1 MTTAEV
7 LDAFADLSVL
17 VVGDICLD
25 RWCQYDPREAE
36 PSRETGIP
44 RVAVVD
50 CESTPGAGG
59 TVANNLVALGAGRVA
74 VLGAI
79 GEDGYGHDLLRA
91 LTARGIAGDLMVRGG
106 SLRTF
111 TYTKL
116 LNLESGVEDLPRVDS
131 INVRPLDEKVES
143 EIHGRLLEFA
153 GDFDVVVVSDQAET
167 AAGGVVT
174 PKVRDALISLARRG
188 SSRVFWVD
196 SRRRAEHFRSMI
208 LKPNEDEAREACTRA
223 GLSDFAALRAHT
235 ESRALI
241 VTHGERGAS
250 VIDERGASHAPARAV
265 EPVDICGAG
274 DSFNAAGA
282 MAFAVTNDA
291 LQAAK
296 FGNLAASITIQKRGT
311 GTASRTEM
319 LKAAGL

>member
-1 MTTAEV
+1 MTFSDT
-7 LDAFADLSVL
+7 LDAFANLSVL

-91 LTARGIAGDLMVRGG
+91 LAARGIESDLMVRGG
-106 SLRTF
+106 GLRTF

-116 LNLESGVEDLPRVDS
+116 LNRETGVEDLPRVDW
-131 INVRPLDEKVES
+131 INVRPLGEAPES
-143 EIHGRLLEFA
+143 EIRGRLLEFA
-153 GDFDVVVVSDQAET
+153 GDFDAVIVSDQAET
-167 AAGGVVT
+167 ASGGVVT
-174 PKVRDALISLARRG
+174 PKVRDALIDLATA

-196 SRRRAEHFRSMI
+196 SRRRAELFRRMI
-208 LKPNEDEAREACTRA
+208 LKPNEDEAREACARA
-223 GLSDFAALRAHT
+223 GLPDFAALREHT

-250 VIDERGASHAPARAV
+250 VVDDRGESHAPARPV
-265 EPVDICGAG
+265 EPIDICGAG

-282 MAFAVTNDA
+282 MAFAVTGDA
-291 LQAAK
+291 FEAAK

-311 GTASRTEM
+311 GTASRAEM
-319 LKAAGL
+319 REAAGW